1 MPRALS
7 ILAVSSL
14 CLFLLGGCSAAKP
27 QEEQKLRAARDA
39 TVYSAI
45 VARVLAATA
54 PAPRPGAPLGVHVGM
69 YLSAVEISVHSAL
82 DGIAVIAPLAR
93 SAALVTT
100 PFATIEMLSTLIQT
114 NIVEVMNGAPDRG
127 GALNSHV
134 ALLRQTL
141 QDAQR
146 DKGDIE
152 EELRQLREKERDQRN
167 AVRTLQKEIDAAE
180 KAGDFASVGARQR
193 ALSIAKGEHGQTEAS
208 LEELDTTTKILED
221 IAHLADERLSAI
233 EQNREA
239 LMSGIR
245 VVEIPGIEALGILE
259 KRAKSR
265 RSPAQWGWE

>member
-1 MPRALS
+1 MPRPLS
-7 ILAVSSL
+7 ILAASSL
-14 CLFLLGGCSAAKP
+14 CLLLLGGCRATKP
-27 QEEQKLRAARDA
+27 QEEQKPRTARDA
-39 TVYSAI
+39 TVYSTI
-45 VARVLAATA
+45 VARALAATA
-54 PAPRPGAPLGVHVGM
+54 PATRPGAPLGVHVGM
-69 YLSAVEISVHSAL
+69 YLSTVEIPVRGAL
-82 DGIAVIAPLAR
+82 NGIAGIAPLAR
-93 SAALVTT
+93 SSASVAA
-100 PFATIEMLSTLIQT
+100 PFATIETLGALIQT
-114 NIVEVMNGAPDRG
+114 NVIAMMNDAPDRV

-134 ALLRQTL
+134 ALLRQAL

-152 EELRQLREKERDQRN
+152 EKLHQLREQERDQRN

-180 KAGDFASVGARQR
+180 KAGDFTSVGSRQR
-193 ALSIAKGEHGQTEAS
+193 TLSSAKGEHGQTEAS
-208 LEELDTTTKILED
+208 LEELDATTKIIDDL
-221 IAHLADERLSAI
+221 AHLADERLRAI